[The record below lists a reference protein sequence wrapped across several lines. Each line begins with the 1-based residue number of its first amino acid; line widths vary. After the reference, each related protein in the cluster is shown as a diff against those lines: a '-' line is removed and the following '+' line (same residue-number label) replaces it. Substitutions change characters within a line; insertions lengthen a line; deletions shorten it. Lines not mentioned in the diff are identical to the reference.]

1 MCFFTQINNSNSILL
16 QISHFTHKKDVFTT
30 KIHGNE
36 KTPNFINY
44 FCSSFLNPKNQ
55 SDMLEIDF
63 KEIITVSM
71 VLFAVIDI
79 VGSIPIIVNLRAKV
93 GHIESEKA
101 SIVAGAI
108 MIVFLFVGEGLLNLI
123 GIDVHSFAV
132 AGSFVLFFLALEMI
146 LGIRIYRDE
155 EPGSASIVPLAFP
168 LIAGAGTMTTLLSL
182 RSQFHTIN
190 IIIAIVLNIIL
201 VYIVLKSSKKIENL
215 LGENGLGVVRK
226 TFGVILL
233 AIAVKL
239 FAANVKGL
247 FV

>member
-1 MCFFTQINNSNSILL
+1 
-16 QISHFTHKKDVFTT
+16 
-30 KIHGNE
+30 
-36 KTPNFINY
+36 
-44 FCSSFLNPKNQ
+44 
-55 SDMLEIDF
+55 MLGLDLR
-63 KEIITVSM
+63 EIITVGM

-79 VGSIPIIVNLRAKV
+79 IGSIPIIIGLRAKF

-101 SIVAGAI
+101 SLVSGVI
-108 MIVFLFVGEGLLNLI
+108 MITFLFLGEEIMKLI
-123 GIDVHSFAV
+123 GIDVNSFAV

-155 EPGSASIVPLAFP
+155 EASSASIVPIAFP

-182 RSQFHTIN
+182 RSQFHTAN
-190 IIIAIVLNIIL
+190 IIIAIILNIII
-201 VYIVLKSSKKIENL
+201 VYIVLKSSSKIERM
-215 LGENGLGVVRK
+215 LGKNGLGVIRK
-226 TFGVILL
+226 TFGVVLL

>member
-1 MCFFTQINNSNSILL
+1 MQLDT
-16 QISHFTHKKDVFTT
+16 
-30 KIHGNE
+30 
-36 KTPNFINY
+36 
-44 FCSSFLNPKNQ
+44 
-55 SDMLEIDF
+55 
-63 KEIITVSM
+63 KEIITVGM

-79 VGSIPIIVNLRAKV
+79 VGTIPIVVDLRAKH

-101 SIVAGAI
+101 SLVAGII
-108 MIVFLFVGEGLLNLI
+108 MIVFLFIGEEFLNLI

-146 LGIRIYRDE
+146 LGIRLYRDE
-155 EPGSASIVPLAFP
+155 AASSASIVPLAFP

-182 RSQFHTIN
+182 KAEFQTIN
-190 IIIAIVLNIIL
+190 IIIAIILNIVL
-201 VYIVLKSSKKIENL
+201 VYVVLKSSAKIEKM
-215 LGENGLGVVRK
+215 LGKNGLGVIRK
-226 TFGVILL
+226 TFGVVLL

>member
-1 MCFFTQINNSNSILL
+1 MEL
-16 QISHFTHKKDVFTT
+16 
-30 KIHGNE
+30 
-36 KTPNFINY
+36 
-44 FCSSFLNPKNQ
+44 
-55 SDMLEIDF
+55 DF
-63 KEIITVSM
+63 KEIVTVGM

-79 VGSIPIIVNLRAKV
+79 VGTIPIMVDLKAKH

-101 SIVAGAI
+101 SLVAGLI
-108 MIVFLFVGEGLLNLI
+108 MIVFLFVGEELLNVI

-155 EPGSASIVPLAFP
+155 ESSSASIVPIAFP

-182 RSQFHTIN
+182 KAQYQTVN
-190 IIIAIVLNIIL
+190 IIIAIVLNIIV
-201 VYIVLKSSKKIENL
+201 VYIVLKSSAKIEKM
-215 LGENGLGVVRK
+215 LGKNGLGVIRK
-226 TFGVILL
+226 AFGVVLL

-239 FAANVKGL
+239 FAGNVKGL